1 MRLKGLLILV
11 WLLGL
16 IAPAW
21 ADDFLDPALAF
32 KPSVRALDANTLEVR
47 FAIAPGYYLY
57 RERFRFKSESPPLLP
72 PRIPPGKE
80 KMDDAFGLV
89 EVFYDSVAIVLPVER
104 NASGRIRFPL
114 EVTSQGCA
122 ESGLCYLP
130 QTQVLEAELPAET
143 EVLPLLGA
151 DDADGMLDE
160 SGFFARM
167 LLNAGFWG
175 KLLIAFVAGL
185 GLSLT
190 PCVFPMLPILSGI
203 IAGQKETPG
212 KLRAFLLSL
221 TYVLGMA
228 LVYAAAGVA
237 AGFSGVLLSSLLQ
250 NVWALSIFALI
261 FVALALAMFDVY
273 TLQMP
278 AGLQGFLARHSR
290 RFKGGH
296 FFAVFL
302 MGAISALIVGPCV
315 AAPLAGALLYI
326 GQTGDAILGGAAL
339 FVMALGMGMPLLA
352 LGLSAGILLPKAGA
366 WMGGVKKGFGFL
378 LLATAVWIVSPVVPA
393 TAVLAAYGV
402 ILLGAAI
409 FLRAFEALPTQAK
422 GGAYLR
428 KLFAFL
434 LLLWG
439 VALFIGALSGGDNP
453 LQPLARL
460 NLTQNAG
467 VAKADNL
474 PFERVRTLAELEARL
489 LETAAAG
496 RAVMLDFY
504 ADWCV
509 ACKEMERFT
518 FSDAAVRTRLAPF
531 VLLQVD
537 VTESSEADREL
548 LRRFQLF
555 GPPGILFFDANGRE
569 MAGIRVVGFQNAE
582 RFLKTLDQAV
592 R

>member
-1 MRLKGLLILV
+1 MRLIKALLIFV
-11 WLLGL
+11 WLLVT
-16 IAPAW
+16 PAW
-21 ADDFLDPALAF
+21 ADDFLDPMLAF
-32 KPSVRALDANTLEVR
+32 QPSVRALDADTLEVR
-47 FAIAPGYYLY
+47 FTIAPGYYLY
-57 RERFRFKSESPPLLP
+57 RDRFRFKSESPTLLP
-72 PRIPPGKE
+72 PRIPPGKQKQDE
-80 KMDDAFGLV
+80 AFGLV
-89 EVFYDSVAIVLPVER
+89 EVFYDSVAIVVPVER

-114 EVTSQGCA
+114 TVTSQGCA

-130 QTQVLEAELPAET
+130 QTQVLDAELPAEN
-143 EVLPLLGA
+143 EALPRVET
-151 DDADGMLDE
+151 DNADGTLDE
-160 SGFFARM
+160 SGFFAQ
-167 LLNAGFWG
+167 LLINAGFWG
-175 KLLIAFVAGL
+175 KLFLAFVAGL
-185 GLSLT
+185 GLALT

-212 KLRAFLLSL
+212 KLRSFLLSL
-221 TYVLGMA
+221 AYVLGMA
-228 LVYAAAGVA
+228 LVYAIAGVA
-237 AGFSGVLLSSLLQ
+237 AGFFGVLLSSFLQ
-250 NVWALSIFALI
+250 NVWALSAFALV
-261 FVALALAMFDVY
+261 FVLLALAMFDVY

-278 AGLQGFLARHSR
+278 ASLQGFFALYSR

-315 AAPLAGALLYI
+315 AAPLAGMLLYI
-326 GQTGDAILGGAAL
+326 GQTGDALLGGTAL
-339 FVMALGMGMPLLA
+339 FVMALGMGVPLLA
-352 LGLSAGILLPKAGA
+352 LGLSAGVLLPKAGA
-366 WMGGVKKGFGFL
+366 WMSAVKKGFGFL
-378 LLATAVWIVSPVVPA
+378 LLATAVWIISPVVPA
-393 TAVLAAYGV
+393 PVVLLAYAV

-409 FLRAFEALPTQAK
+409 FLRVLESLPTGAK
-422 GGAYLR
+422 GSAYVR

-460 NLTQNAG
+460 GLTQG
-467 VAKADNL
+467 SRVETDNL

-489 LETAAAG
+489 MDTAG
-496 RAVMLDFY
+496 RPVMLDFY

-518 FSDAAVRTRLAPF
+518 FSDPSVRARLTPF

-537 VTESSEADREL
+537 VTENTEADREL
-548 LRRFQLF
+548 LRRFQLY
-555 GPPGILFFDANGRE
+555 GPPGILFFDAEGRE
-569 MAGIRVVGFQNAE
+569 MTGIRVVGFQNAE